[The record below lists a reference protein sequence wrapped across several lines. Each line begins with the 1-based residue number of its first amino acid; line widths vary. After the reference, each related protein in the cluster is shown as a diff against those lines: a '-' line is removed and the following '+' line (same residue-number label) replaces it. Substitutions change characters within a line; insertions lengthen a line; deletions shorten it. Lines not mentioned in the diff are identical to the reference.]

1 MEEIGIVPNDWIPEN
16 SIIKVIG
23 VGGGGCNAVAYMYNQ
38 KIEGCTF
45 IVCNTDKQVLDQSPV
60 PEKIQLGEGLGAGT
74 DPTKGRNCAIEA
86 QQAIGDKI
94 LGTGTKMLFITAGM
108 GGGTGTGA
116 APVIAKMAKDAGI
129 LTVAVVTLP
138 FKDEKNGSYGKAI
151 DGIRDLEQVVDSLL
165 VIDNQKILET
175 YPDLLLHEAF
185 PKTDEVLA
193 TAVRSIIEIIKKK
206 GYINVD
212 FQDVQNMM
220 KDSGFALMGSGVG
233 TGEQRIHDAVEN
245 AMSCPLLLAFDPKTA
260 KNALIN
266 ITVGLN
272 ESSIKAGDLARINEE
287 VEQYLGKANTF
298 KRGIVYDPDP
308 SFGDKVQV
316 TIIATGIKMCLL
328 DGAID
333 FNEGSV
339 IYLDEEYEYK
349 PFQVGEEIELTDGR
363 VEKVGSGRNNDR
375 RKFWYQQKPD
385 LCVTQNEEAGKFE
398 RETAIK
404 RAIRKISKEE

>member
-1 MEEIGIVPNDWIPEN
+1 MDALDIVTPSDWVPAN

-38 KIEGCTF
+38 KVEGCTF

-60 PEKIQLGEGLGAGT
+60 PEKIQMGEGLGAGT
-74 DPTKGRNCAIEA
+74 DPTKGRNCALEA
-86 QQAIGDKI
+86 QQYIKEKVVD
-94 LGTGTKMLFITAGM
+94 TDTKMLFITAGM

-116 APVIAKMAKDAGI
+116 SPVIAKMAKDAGI

-151 DGIRDLEQVVDSLL
+151 DGIRELESVVDSLL

-175 YPDLLLHEAF
+175 YPDLLIHEAF

-193 TAVRSIIEIIKKK
+193 TAVKSIIQIIEKK
-206 GYINVD
+206 GHINVD

-220 KDSGFALMGSGVG
+220 RNSGFALMGSGMG
-233 TGEQRIHDAVEN
+233 TGPDRLQDAVRN

-266 ITVGLN
+266 ITVGRN
-272 ESSIKAGDLARINEE
+272 EHGIKAGDLGTINEE
-287 VEQYLGKANTF
+287 VGKYLGNANTF
-298 KRGIVYDPDP
+298 KRGIVYDDDP
-308 SFGDKVQV
+308 AFGDHVQV
-316 TIIATGIKMCLL
+316 TIIATGIKMSLL
-328 DGAID
+328 DGSID

-339 IYLDEEYEYK
+339 IFIDEDYVYE
-349 PFQVGEEIELTDGR
+349 PFKAGEEIELSDSR
-363 VEKVGSGRNNDR
+363 VVKVGGPRMNNR
-375 RKFWYQQKPD
+375 QFWFNEKPD
-385 LCVTQNEEAGKFE
+385 LCVGPNDDINALE
-398 RETAIK
+398 RETA
-404 RAIRKISKEE
+404 RARAERKITNE